1 MRTRKFLMEYFS
13 CYYSCF
19 DTSRQVEKDVFPL
32 VTSVGQ
38 RKNSES
44 QLRNRTTDLRIP
56 HSAVVTLSRIDSMV
70 SEAHYEVHK

>member
-13 CYYSCF
+13 RYYSCF

-44 QLRNRTTDLRIP
+44 QLGIEPQTFGFHTPL
-56 HSAVVTLSRIDSMV
+56 L
-70 SEAHYEVHK
+70 